1 MFAIQGRSA
10 RFCDGVSRRDF
21 MRLGGLGPLGLTLP
35 NLFQAQTCQAK
46 MSLSNSSPTFGK
58 AKRCILLYMWGGPPH
73 HDTFD
78 PKPDAPAE
86 VRGEFGPIH
95 TNVPGILVSD
105 HLPLVAKQA
114 DKYTILRSI
123 NHNNGDHIAVSH
135 DMLTGNVYT
144 KTSPIVT
151 SRRTDHPHFG
161 AVVARLKS
169 VQNGLPSYVQLPC
182 VLRSNSGK
190 VIPGQNG
197 GFLGRKYDP
206 FIVDAVPNKAPSQ
219 DPDFQQFTPN
229 LLRLRRDLTL
239 GRLDRRRGLLEE
251 MNQQFRQ
258 LEESRLF
265 DQFEENHQQAFSL
278 LTSPKA
284 RQAFNL
290 AAEKPEQRDR
300 YGRHTFGQ
308 GVLLARRLAEA
319 GVPLVT
325 VYWRNGPVRTD
336 IGWDNHINNF
346 PNLKNWQLPPL
357 DRALSALLEDL
368 SSSGL
373 LEETLV
379 VWMGEFGRSPQIDS
393 NGGRQHWPQVYSVV
407 LAGGGIRGGQIYGAS
422 DGQGAYPMENP
433 VSPMD
438 LGATIFHLLGVDTKT
453 VLFDQFN
460 QPHPVCRGKAVAGLV

>member
-1 MFAIQGRSA
+1 MFAIQARSTQ
-10 RFCDGVSRRDF
+10 FCDGVSRRDF
-21 MRLGGLGPLGLTLP
+21 VQLGGLGSLGLTLP
-35 NLFQAQTCQAK
+35 NLFQAQTSQAE
-46 MSLSNSSPTFGK
+46 MSLSNLSPTFGK

-86 VRGEFGPIH
+86 VRGEFGTIH

-105 HLPLVAKQA
+105 HLPLVAQQA
-114 DKYTILRSI
+114 DKYTILRSMS
-123 NHNNGDHIAVSH
+123 HKNGDHIAVSH
-135 DMLTGNVYT
+135 DMLTGNVYL
-144 KTSPIVT
+144 KTSPVVT
-151 SRRTDHPHFG
+151 AKRTDHPHFG
-161 AVVARLKS
+161 AVLAHLKS
-169 VQNGLPSYVQLPC
+169 AQNGLPSYVQLPC

-206 FIVDAVPNKAPSQ
+206 FLVDAVPNKAPSH

-229 LLRLRRDLTL
+229 LLRLRGDLTL
-239 GRLDRRRGLLEE
+239 GCLDRRRNLVE
-251 MNQQFRQ
+251 MMNHQCRQ

-265 DQFEENHQQAFSL
+265 DQFDQNHQQAFSL

-290 AAEKPEQRDR
+290 AGEKPERRDR

-308 GVLLARRLAEA
+308 GTLLARRLVEA

-379 VWMGEFGRSPQIDS
+379 VWMGEFGRSPHIDN
-393 NGGRQHWPQVYSVV
+393 NGGRQHWPHVYSVV
-407 LAGGGIRGGQIYGAS
+407 LAGGGIRGGQIYGMS
-422 DGQGAYPMENP
+422 DGQGAYPTENP
-433 VSPMD
+433 VSPID
-438 LGATIFHLLGVDTKT
+438 LGATIYHLLGIDTGT
-453 VLFDQFN
+453 IIFDQFG
-460 QPHPVCRGKAVAGLV
+460 QPHPVCRGEAVEGLI